1 MTNELN
7 QAFFLGGSSS
17 DDLWFPRFLLEVFV
31 PKKYV
36 RAMKFSF
43 LNSSLI
49 LILEYITVVSS
60 SEEPSNSPYSQE
72 WPLSSVGRGTLQGGT
87 GSNPVEA

>member
-1 MTNELN
+1 
-7 QAFFLGGSSS
+7 
-17 DDLWFPRFLLEVFV
+17 
-31 PKKYV
+31 
-36 RAMKFSF
+36 MKFSF

-87 GSNPVEA
+87 GSNPVEV